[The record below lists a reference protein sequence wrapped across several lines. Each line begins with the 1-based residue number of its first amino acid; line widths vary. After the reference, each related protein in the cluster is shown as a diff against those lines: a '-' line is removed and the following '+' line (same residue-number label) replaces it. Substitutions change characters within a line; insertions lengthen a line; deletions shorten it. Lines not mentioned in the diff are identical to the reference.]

1 MACRWKLRNPE
12 KGYAAGHPDFP
23 KQLMAGLLLDF
34 IVTLSVPSVG
44 LKAALSLDEG
54 SPVADTHPMLDP
66 PRAHL
71 ENLILYVGASAE
83 DQIPLDGSHVT
94 SAVVPL
100 LPTSRGTVRL
110 PSKNPADAPVIDP
123 NYFATEVDRFV
134 FHSGL
139 RRIAKMLTDTKEGN
153 AFIEKETPP
162 TGLPPITPQSTDE
175 ELDERVRHSA
185 Q

>member
-1 MACRWKLRNPE
+1 MTS
-12 KGYAAGHPDFP
+12 
-23 KQLMAGLLLDF
+23 LLLDF
-34 IVTLSVPSVG
+34 LATLSVSSVG

-54 SPVADTHPMLDP
+54 FPVADTHFMLDP

-71 ENLILYVGASAE
+71 ENLILYIGASAE
-83 DQIPLDGSHVT
+83 YQIPLDGSHVT

-110 PSKNPADAPVIDP
+110 SSKNPADAPVIDP

-134 FHSGL
+134 LHSGL
-139 RRIAKMLTDTKEGN
+139 RGISKMLTETEEGK

-162 TGLPPITPQSTDE
+162 TGLPPISPQSTNE